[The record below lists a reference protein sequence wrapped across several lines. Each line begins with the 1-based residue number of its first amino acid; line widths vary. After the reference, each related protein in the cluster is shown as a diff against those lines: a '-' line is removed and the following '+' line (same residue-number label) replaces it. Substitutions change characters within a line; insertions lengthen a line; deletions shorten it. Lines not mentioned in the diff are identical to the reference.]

1 MSRFEIDVDA
11 PLGRIALSVRG
22 TSDARA
28 LGIFG
33 PSGAGKTS
41 LVEALAGW
49 RRPRAGRI
57 VVDGE
62 VWFASAQGID
72 RPAAERRVGHVPQ
85 DLLLFPH
92 WNVERNVRAGA
103 ARGGSE
109 STLQRAIDVLEIGA
123 LLNRFPPSLSGGER
137 QRVALARAL
146 ASGPRVL
153 LLDEP
158 LAALDLALRRRLLP
172 YLARVREAFDVPL
185 VLVSHDPTEILAL
198 CEECWR
204 LEEGQLVEHGPAR
217 RVLLAA
223 ARQAGTFENVL
234 RGRVTGAP
242 DGSARVALAPGV
254 ELAVAGLHEGAGAD
268 VLIALRAEDILVATG
283 ELPAI
288 SARNVIPAVI
298 ADVRVEGED
307 AWVEARVA
315 NAVHVTVLLTPSAIR
330 ELSLGAGTAVRLVV
344 KAQSCRVLARS

>member
-1 MSRFEIDVDA
+1 MSRFEIDVEL
-11 PLGRIALSVRG
+11 PLGRIALHVRG
-22 TSDARA
+22 ASDARA

-62 VWFASAQGID
+62 VWFDSAGDAD
-72 RPAAERRVGHVPQ
+72 RPASERRVGHVPQ

-92 WNVERNVRAGA
+92 WTVERNVRAGL
-103 ARGGSE
+103 ARGGDE
-109 STLQRAIDVLEIGA
+109 STLQRAVDVLEIA
-123 LLNRFPPSLSGGER
+123 TLMQRSPSTLSGGER

-158 LAALDLALRRRLLP
+158 LAARDLPLRRRLLP

-198 CEECWR
+198 CDECVR
-204 LEEGQLVEHGPAR
+204 LVEGRAVEHGPAR
-217 RVLLAA
+217 RVLLDA
-223 ARQAGTFENVL
+223 ARDAGTFENVL
-234 RGRVTGAP
+234 RGRVVAAAG
-242 DGSARVALAPGV
+242 GSTRVALAPGV
-254 ELAVAGLHEGAGAD
+254 ELAVAGLRDGTGAD
-268 VLIALRAEDILVATG
+268 VLIALRAEDVLIATG
-283 ELPAI
+283 ELPSI

-298 ADVRVEGED
+298 ADVRLEGED

-315 NAVHVTVLLTPSAIR
+315 DDVHVTVLLTPSAIR
-330 ELSLGAGTAVRLVV
+330 DLGLSTGSAVRLVV